1 MCLLSLSILTPSLS
15 SVGQDASRKV
25 WTSLFLSGKK
35 GNPPQRFAHPGG
47 IHTILYRNGAFQV
60 IFMAVSSLDIL
71 NLSHSFKD
79 VCDAHAKSPECL
91 SCTLRLLLEYNLIQ
105 ANLEFSRRFC
115 CDPKAADDAA
125 SKNCKKEFPSAES
138 QILNKVKNSSE
149 KEADSGRI

>member
-25 WTSLFLSGKK
+25 WSSLFLSGKK
-35 GNPPQRFAHPGG
+35 RYPPQRFTHPDG
-47 IHTILYRNGAFQV
+47 TRAILYRNGAFQV
-60 IFMAVSSLDIL
+60 ICMAVSSLDIL

-105 ANLEFSRRFC
+105 ADAFAAPPKRRTTQLLKTAKRNFHLQNRRLST
-115 CDPKAADDAA
+115 KL
-125 SKNCKKEFPSAES
+125 KKF
-138 QILNKVKNSSE
+138 
-149 KEADSGRI
+149 

>member
-1 MCLLSLSILTPSLS
+1 MIC
-15 SVGQDASRKV
+15 
-25 WTSLFLSGKK
+25 
-35 GNPPQRFAHPGG
+35 
-47 IHTILYRNGAFQV
+47 
-60 IFMAVSSLDIL
+60 MAVSSLDIL

>member
-25 WTSLFLSGKK
+25 WSSLFLSGKK
-35 GNPPQRFAHPGG
+35 RYPPQPFAHPGS
-47 IHTILYRNGAFQV
+47 TRAILYRNGAFQV
-60 IFMAVSSLDIL
+60 ICMAVSSLDIL

-79 VCDAHAKSPECL
+79 VCEAHAKSPECL

-105 ANLEFSRRFC
+105 ANLEYSRRFC
-115 CDPKAADDAA
+115 CTPQAPDDAA

-138 QILNKVKNSSE
+138 
-149 KEADSGRI
+149 